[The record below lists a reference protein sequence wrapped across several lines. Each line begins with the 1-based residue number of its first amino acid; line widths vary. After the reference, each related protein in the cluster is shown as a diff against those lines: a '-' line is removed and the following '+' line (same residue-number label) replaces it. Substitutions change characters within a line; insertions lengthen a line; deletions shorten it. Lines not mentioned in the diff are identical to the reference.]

1 MSATNKPKSALT
13 ELRQSV
19 DIRTLEPIIFYSG
32 KSDELHIHLGE
43 LDRGELII
51 KSLSKKMMQVK
62 EVALLENG
70 EQLAWKQDLKGLKI
84 VVPKSINEVLGTEH
98 PIIIKIKF

>member
-1 MSATNKPKSALT
+1 MSATEKPNSAST
-13 ELRQSV
+13 ELRKSV

-51 KSLSKKMMQVK
+51 KLLSKKMMQVK
-62 EVALLENG
+62 EVTLLENA
-70 EQLAWKQDLKGLKI
+70 EELSWKQDFKALKI
-84 VVPKSINEVLGTEH
+84 IVPKSVNEGLSPEL